1 MNCIGCK
8 FSQFPNCAIQS
19 IITATP
25 LEDIISGKRVKN
37 VMYPVCHKN
46 AQRIDNGTMI
56 VGDTCDNCMLCEVLC
71 VNHEGIVSCTGAL
84 EKTIFSDLNRFNM
97 YLKQRLGHCIIGT
110 EIKAKGNAREK
121 RIDIVV
127 KKDRT
132 IYLVK
137 TLSDIDKTPYYS
149 RSYMDLVNYYTEHC
163 NGYTFRKIIL
173 IPQKRVEAAQS
184 MGYECCTVDALVAEI
199 SEG

>member
-1 MNCIGCK
+1 MKCIGCT

-25 LEDIISGKRVKN
+25 LEDIISGKRVKT

-46 AQRIDNGTMI
+46 AQRIDNGMMVI
-56 VGDTCDNCMLCEVLC
+56 GDTCDNCMLCDVLC
-71 VNHEGIVSCTGAL
+71 IKSNVVVSCTGTT

-97 YLKQRLGHCIIGT
+97 YLKQRLTHCTIGT

-127 KKDRT
+127 KKDSI

-137 TLSDIDKTPYYS
+137 MLSDIDKTPYYS
-149 RSYMDLVNYYTEHC
+149 RSYMDLVDYYTEHH
-163 NGYTFRKIIL
+163 NGYTFKKIVL
-173 IPQKRVEAAQS
+173 IPQKRVEAAQA
-184 MGYECCTVDALVAEI
+184 MGYECYTVDALVAEI
-199 SEG
+199 LEG